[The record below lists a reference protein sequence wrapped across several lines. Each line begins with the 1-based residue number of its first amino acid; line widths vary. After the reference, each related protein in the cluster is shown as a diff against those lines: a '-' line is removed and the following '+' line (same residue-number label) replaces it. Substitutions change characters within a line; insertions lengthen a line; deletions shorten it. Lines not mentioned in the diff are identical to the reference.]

1 MDPNADDVWLKI
13 AEAFVNGLSVDW
25 LSRMP
30 EGMIFEL
37 SMPNDNRGGLSKLR
51 IQRVPESD
59 AEAISRAMDRQ
70 DRNLEPVDD
79 KTLKDAK

>member
-1 MDPNADDVWLKI
+1 MDTSADETWLRI
-13 AEAFVNGLSVDW
+13 AEAFVSGLSVDW

-51 IQRVPESD
+51 IERVPESD

-70 DRNLEPVDD
+70 DRNLEPVED
-79 KTLKDAK
+79 KTLRDTK